1 MVLFEIMLSQNLI
14 QYTPKHTKLH
24 HFKKF
29 SRGGGGGACPRTMPC
44 DMQISKSQ
52 KKNSWHP
59 PLPNPGYALTSLHF

>member
-29 SRGGGGGACPRTMPC
+29 SRGGGGHAPEPC
-44 DMQISKSQ
+44 HATCKFPNLKKKILGTLPSQILAT
-52 KKNSWHP
+52 P
-59 PLPNPGYALTSLHF
+59 